1 MEKSSLNQ
9 IIETA
14 GLLLTDCVVL
24 FFIWNQLNSKLQ
36 FTPSFSR
43 RWKTIESS
51 WLACSN

>member
-24 FFIWNQLNSKLQ
+24 LFI
-36 FTPSFSR
+36 
-43 RWKTIESS
+43 
-51 WLACSN
+51 

>member
-24 FFIWNQLNSKLQ
+24 FFI
-36 FTPSFSR
+36 
-43 RWKTIESS
+43 
-51 WLACSN
+51 

>member
-24 FFIWNQLNSKLQ
+24 FFIW
-36 FTPSFSR
+36 
-43 RWKTIESS
+43 IY
-51 WLACSN
+51 